1 MRPRRSVK
9 SFMTRQYHFIAGLP
23 RSGSTLLSAILSQNP
38 RFKTGVTSPV
48 YAMVDHMVDAMGAE
62 MKYSSFFDDARRARV
77 LRGLFES
84 YYDEGPGSPE
94 VVFDTNRMWT
104 ASASMVRTLYPETRI
119 ICCVRDIY
127 RVIDSFEQIFR
138 RNPLQ
143 YNSLFNYK
151 NEPSIYGRVQ
161 VMMSARDGVIGAPH
175 SAIRSVWFTELSKM
189 LVLVRYES
197 LTKSPRQTMARLYEQ
212 LGQPI
217 FEHDFDNVAAEEVE
231 YDDRIGLPG
240 LHTTRGKVEFRERPL
255 TIPPDIYQNYS
266 HSNFWDVPA
275 ENINNVVII

>member
-1 MRPRRSVK
+1 MSR
-9 SFMTRQYHFIAGLP
+9 TYHFIAGLP
-23 RSGSTLLSAILSQNP
+23 RSGSTLLSAILRQNP
-38 RFKTGVTSPV
+38 RFHARVTSPL
-48 YAMVDHMVDAMGAE
+48 YAMVDHMVDAMGPE
-62 MKYSSFFDDARRARV
+62 MKYASFFTDAKRAQV

-84 YYDEGPGSPE
+84 YYDDGEGSPE

-104 ASASMVRTLYPETRI
+104 ANAGMVSGLFPKARI

-127 RVIDSFEQIFR
+127 RIIDSFEQIFR
-138 RNPLQ
+138 KNPMQ

-175 SAIRSVWFTELSKM
+175 SAMRSLWFTELSKM
-189 LVLVRYES
+189 LILVRYDS
-197 LTKSPRQTMARLYEQ
+197 LTKSPAQTIAKLYEH
-212 LGQPI
+212 LGEPL
-217 FEHDFDNVAAEEVE
+217 FAHDFDNVAGDEVE

-255 TIPPDIYQNYS
+255 TIPPDIYQNYV

-275 ENINNVVII
+275 ENINKVTII